1 MMKKNVFVISLIV
14 CSYVVSFVAIPYLP
28 NEVAIHWNATGEA
41 DGFANKWW
49 GALLFPLF
57 LTGIVVLL
65 AALPKLD
72 PRKENY
78 EKFQGVYRLF
88 LNVLVTFFFTLHLG
102 TLAYNVGIPV
112 QIDLFVPIGI
122 GVLFI
127 VLGNYLPKIK
137 PNYFIGIRTP
147 WTLENETVW
156 QKTHR
161 LGGKVFVMMGVLMM
175 FTAFVANAWR
185 FVLFM
190 IIVFVGTIYIVIQS
204 YVFSRK

>member
-1 MMKKNVFVISLIV
+1 MAFV
-14 CSYVVSFVAIPYLP
+14 
-28 NEVAIHWNATGEA
+28 
-41 DGFANKWW
+41 
-49 GALLFPLF
+49 
-57 LTGIVVLL
+57 GI
-65 AALPKLD
+65 
-72 PRKENY
+72 
-78 EKFQGVYRLF
+78 

-161 LGGKVFVMMGVLMM
+161 LGGKVFVVMGVLMM